1 MAEENK
7 FQTLEDELKTA
18 QLQKQIK
25 EATTWTPEQEIKLI
39 EAKGKGEGMTDI
51 FKQQESFNQSI
62 MKVIEGMGGSA
73 TAMPTYV
80 TATQAPQK
88 EETKSTNYLLWAGI
102 GFIVYWFIIRKKR

>member
-18 QLQKQIK
+18 ELQKQIR
-25 EATTWTPEQEIKLI
+25 EATTWTPEIERQLI

-62 MKVIEGMGGSA
+62 MKVIEGMGGSGA
-73 TAMPTYV
+73 PTYV
-80 TATQAPQK
+80 TAAAQPAAEQK
-88 EETKSTNYLLWAGI
+88 SSPNYLLWAAG
-102 GFIVYWFIIRKKR
+102 GFVVYWFFLRKR